1 MGNSAQCYVAAG
13 MGGEFGEK
21 WIHAHVWL
29 RVPALFTQK
38 HHNIVNWLHANTK
51 LKVKKKKSRSVGYVA
66 KRPEFNDSFKPS

>member
-1 MGNSAQCYVAAG
+1 

-29 RVPALFTQK
+29 RVPESITTLLTGYMSIQNK
-38 HHNIVNWLHANTK
+38 K
-51 LKVKKKKSRSVGYVA
+51 LKEKKRRSVGYVA